1 MVSECVYSG
10 GTADVSAS
18 RKMEELKSP
27 VRVLSRVR
35 VSVII
40 CTHKL
45 NMYEH
50 FREAADSVLAQ
61 THDEVE
67 LVVIVDGT
75 PEVYDRVRED
85 YSDRGDTVVACN
97 DENVGLLASRNRG
110 AKLANGDV
118 VAFIDD
124 DAVADE
130 AWAERLVRAYEQ
142 EDAIA
147 VGGKM
152 MPKWIAGKPSFL
164 PEEFYWLV
172 GVTHRGFADGPG
184 EVRNTF
190 GSNISFRAEVFA
202 ELGGFDADIGGR
214 KGDANLQGGET
225 ELCARMREEYGQGV
239 WYNPEAEVAHKV
251 FDYRTEFWWLVD
263 RAFWQGYSKR
273 VMESFV
279 ENETSEENWFLRML
293 LLESAPKRLSRAVRS
308 FQVSYLLQFFVLCIL
323 TASVGAGYVS
333 AIFRYRP

>member
-1 MVSECVYSG
+1 M
-10 GTADVSAS
+10 
-18 RKMEELKSP
+18 K
-27 VRVLSRVR
+27 
-35 VSVII
+35 VSVVV
-40 CTHKL
+40 CTYTL
-45 NMYEH
+45 DIYEH

-61 THDEVE
+61 THDNVE
-67 LVVIVDGT
+67 LVVVVDGT
-75 PEVYDRVRED
+75 PEVYDQVVADYGHRED
-85 YSDRGDTVVACN
+85 TVIACN

-110 AKLANGDV
+110 AELASGDV

-130 AWAERLVRAYEQ
+130 AWAERLTRAYEE

-147 VGGKM
+147 AGGKM
-152 MPKWIAGKPSFL
+152 TPEWVAGKPSFL
-164 PEEFYWLV
+164 PEEFYWLI

-190 GSNISFRAEVFA
+190 GSNISFRADVFA
-202 ELGGFDADIGGR
+202 ELGGFDVDIGGR
-214 KGDANLQGGET
+214 KGDRNLQGGET

-239 WYNPEAEVAHKV
+239 WYDPEAEVAHKV
-251 FDYRTEFWWLVD
+251 FKYRTEFRWLVD

-273 VMESFV
+273 AMESFV
-279 ENETSEENWFLRML
+279 EDESSEESGFLRML

-308 FQVSYLLQFFVLCIL
+308 FQVNHLLQFFVLCIL

-333 AIFRYRP
+333 AMFRYRP